1 MAEDLKNYL
10 AEDEETS
17 GFDYKTFLVKLLMY
31 WPWIVGC
38 VLVALIGAFFY
49 LKTLTPLY
57 TVSSSVLIKD
67 NNGKTSGSEASLADL
82 GFVTSSTQNFDNEL
96 EILRSRTLLKKV
108 VTNLDLYISYNLPG
122 QFRNEEVY
130 KQSPVKV
137 WVTPEEAER
146 MGYAEVKMHFQNGKL
161 HTATVLHDG
170 EEWKKEIDNLPAV
183 FSTPVGVFTFSAA
196 DSTWQTLQP
205 VPELI
210 QTTVLSPNAAAAS
223 FRGRLSVTA
232 SNKSTTIALLSLTD
246 SEVTR
251 GTDFLNKLVDLYNEE
266 GNNDKNEVAAKTA
279 EFINERIHLINEELG
294 TTESQ
299 LASFKQRAGVVDVT
313 ADATQAAGEQAS
325 YERAYAENEVQISLV
340 EHLKNHIQNETSQYD
355 VIPAN
360 IGLNN
365 SDLNTVVQ
373 NYNEMLIERKRLL
386 RTSHED
392 NPAVQSLNASIEV
405 MRKSVMGAI
414 QTAEKGLLINR
425 QALQAQTRKFA
436 GKVSDAPVQEKEYL
450 SMSRQQEIQA
460 NLYLMLLQKREEN
473 NITLA
478 STANNARVIDE
489 PLAGGQIF
497 PTPSQTYLIA
507 FMLGLILPVGI
518 VFLWGLLQF
527 KIQTRSDVEKITNL
541 PIVGDI
547 PLTNEASGSA
557 IVVRENRN
565 ELMEEVFRA
574 VRTNIQYMLSEGQK
588 VILFTSTTSGEGKS
602 FNAGNLACSFA
613 FMGKKVVIVG
623 LDIRK
628 PGLNKVFHISHREAG
643 ISQYLADPEHTD
655 LRSLCQVSTISENLY
670 ILPGGTIPPNPTEL
684 VARKSLDTAIDIL
697 KQHFDYVILD
707 TAPIGMVTDTQLVAR
722 VADLSVYVCR
732 SNYTAK
738 SEFKLINEL
747 KQDNKLPHP
756 CILLNG
762 IDMSKRDTG
771 SYYGYGKYG
780 KYGRYGYGKKY
791 GYGYGYGYGND
802 KSSTSKK

>member
-1 MAEDLKNYL
+1 MAEETKNYL
-10 AEDEETS
+10 LEEDENTS
-17 GFDYKTFLVKLLMY
+17 SFDYKTFLVKLLMY
-31 WPWIVGC
+31 WPWIVGS
-38 VLVALIGAFFY
+38 VIIFLIGAFFY

-57 TVSSSVLIKD
+57 TVSSSVLIKND
-67 NNGKTSGSEASLADL
+67 NGKATGEGANLSDL
-82 GFVTSSTQNFDNEL
+82 GFVSSSTQNFDNEL

-108 VTNLDLYISYNLPG
+108 VTALDLYIDYRVPG
-122 QFRNEEVY
+122 QFRSTELY

-137 WVTPEEAER
+137 WVTPEEAEQI
-146 MGYAEVKMHFQNGKL
+146 GYAKVEMNFQDGKL
-161 HTATVLHDG
+161 HTATVLHQG
-170 EEWKKEIDNLPAV
+170 QKWEKEIQNLPAV

-196 DSTWQTLQP
+196 DSTWQDEAT

-210 QTTVLSPNAAAAS
+210 EATVLSPNAATAS
-223 FRGRLSVTA
+223 FRGRLSVVA
-232 SNKSTTIALLSLTD
+232 SNKSTTIAQLTMTD
-246 SEVTR
+246 SQVAR
-251 GTDFLNKLVDLYNEE
+251 ATDFLNKLVAVYNEE

-313 ADATQAAGEQAS
+313 ADATQAAGEQAN

-340 EHLKNHIQNETSQYD
+340 EHLKNHIQNEANQYE

-365 SDLNTVVQ
+365 SDLNSVVQ
-373 NYNEMLIERKRLL
+373 NYNQMLIERKRLL

-425 QALQAQTRKFA
+425 QALEAQTRKYA

-497 PTPSQTYLIA
+497 PTPSQTYTMALGIGLVLPIGIIFLI
-507 FMLGLILPVGI
+507 
-518 VFLWGLLQF
+518 GLLQF
-527 KIQTRSDVEKITNL
+527 KIQTRDDVERLTNL

-547 PLTNEASGSA
+547 PLTEEASHNA

-574 VRTNIQYMLSEGQK
+574 VRTNLQYMLQEGQK

-602 FNAGNLACSFA
+602 FNAANLACSFA

-628 PGLNKVFHISHREAG
+628 PGLNKVFHLSHREAG

-655 LRSLCQVSTISENLY
+655 LRSLCQVSPISENLY

-684 VARKSLDTAIDIL
+684 VARKSLDMAIDIL
-697 KQHFDYVILD
+697 KQHFDYIILD

-747 KQDNKLPHP
+747 KQENKLPHP

-762 IDMSKRDTG
+762 IDMSKRTTG

-791 GYGYGYGYGND
+791 GYGYGYGYG
-802 KSSTSKK
+802 KEKK

>member
-31 WPWIVGC
+31 WPWIVGS
-38 VLVALIGAFFY
+38 VAIFLIGAFFY

-146 MGYAEVKMHFQNGKL
+146 MGYAKVEMHFQNGKL

-210 QTTVLSPNAAAAS
+210 QATVLSPNAAAAS

-497 PTPSQTYLIA
+497 PTPSQTYMIALI
-507 FMLGLILPVGI
+507 LGLALPIGVI
-518 VFLWGLLQF
+518 FVWGLLQF

-547 PLTNEASGSA
+547 PLTNEASESA

-628 PGLNKVFHISHREAG
+628 PGLNKVFHLSHKEAG
-643 ISQYLADPEHTD
+643 ISQYLAAPEHTD
-655 LRSLCQVSTISENLY
+655 LLSLCQVSTVSENLY

-684 VARKSLDTAIDIL
+684 VARKSLDTAIETL

-747 KQDNKLPHP
+747 KQDGKLPHP

-762 IDMSKRDTG
+762 IDMNKRENG

-791 GYGYGYGYGND
+791 GYGYGYGYG
-802 KSSTSKK
+802 KEK